1 MIRDAIDRI
10 LALGQVEQFSI
21 DGRPYTTKKL
31 EPVRDPQPDV
41 LHVVTLTGL
50 LDYLNANLDSI
61 AAPFKIHI
69 RNECEVALIDRI
81 AGPFMQRSCIL
92 KASHSEPSGFRPA
105 TYYNLEDFCILLR
118 TSFVPSQ
125 TIEELLRLFGNV
137 KGESVMQWSDDGIS
151 QAVQSRKGIALVENV
166 PIPSVV
172 ELQPYRVFREI
183 EQLASP
189 FIVRAKSKDGS
200 PPSVALFEAGGEQWR
215 LEAMQRIKAFLREH
229 LPEGTVILA

>member
-1 MIRDAIDRI
+1 MIREAIDRI
-10 LALGQVEQFSI
+10 LDLGLVERIVI
-21 DGRPYTTKKL
+21 DGRPYTSKKL
-31 EPVRDPQPDV
+31 EPVRNPQPDV
-41 LHVVTLTGL
+41 LHVNTLTGL
-50 LDYLNANLDSI
+50 VEYLLVNFDSI
-61 AAPFKIHI
+61 ATPFKVHI
-69 RNECEVALIDRI
+69 RNECEVALIEKID
-81 AGPFMQRSCIL
+81 GPFMQRSCFL
-92 KASHSEPSGFRPA
+92 KASHSEPSAFKPA
-105 TYYNLEDFCILLR
+105 TYYGLEDFCILLR

-183 EQLASP
+183 EQPVSP
-189 FIVRAKSKDGS
+189 FIIRARAKEGS

-215 LEAMQRIKAFLREH
+215 LEAMQRIKVFLKEH